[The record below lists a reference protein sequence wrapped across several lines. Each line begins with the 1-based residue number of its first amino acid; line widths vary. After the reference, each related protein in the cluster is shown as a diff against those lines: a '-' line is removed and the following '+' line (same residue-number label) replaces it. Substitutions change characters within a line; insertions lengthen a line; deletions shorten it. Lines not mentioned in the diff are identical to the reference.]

1 MKKNITVTDIEE
13 IKFQADMIAGL
24 SSVFTDYLSFTEEDE
39 LLTDALRCLMYET
52 YRMRDNCESLLE
64 KYCNDPNV
72 QY

>member
-1 MKKNITVTDIEE
+1 MKKNITVTDMEE

-24 SSVFTDYLSFTEEDE
+24 SSVFTDYLSFTEEDD

-52 YRMRDNCESLLE
+52 YRMRDNCNILLE
-64 KYCNDPNV
+64 KFCADPDI